1 MALSSD
7 EVETLLISGKELT
20 DDDEVMLMACLREM
34 TLKQL
39 KLLANKLNIK
49 LTGSSKKSEVID
61 RMFAMAHI
69 GAIRGQRNSEGDDTT
84 SVTYINEETKS
95 LLKALPSFTSVREW
109 SKSLSGILKD
119 FTFMNLLVYLVY
131 SRDKTFDMHSLK
143 AFKSLKAYKFFYGG
157 FVRNVWVYEFPSIN
171 DRDTA
176 LRVLYFRAFVYHSLT
191 CDSPLEVFVALN
203 GDTGDVYSAQCSCV
217 SG

>member
-1 MALSSD
+1 MAVSPT
-7 EVETLLISGKELT
+7 EVETLLANGVT
-20 DDDEVMLMACLREM
+20 DDDEATLTAKLRIM

-39 KLLANKLNIK
+39 KALAKNLNIK
-49 LTGSSKKSEVID
+49 LTGSSKKAEVID
-61 RMFAMAHI
+61 RMLAMSRI
-69 GAIRGQRNSEGDDTT
+69 GAIRGHRTSKGDTSIT
-84 SVTYINEETKS
+84 YITEEAKSVLKVLPPFSSVTEH
-95 LLKALPSFTSVREW
+95 W
-109 SKSLSGILKD
+109 SKTLDSTLKD

-143 AFKSLKAYKFFYGG
+143 AFKSLKAYKFFYDG
-157 FVRNVWVYEFPSIN
+157 FVRNVWVYECPNVNNI
-171 DRDTA
+171 A

>member
-1 MALSSD
+1 MALAKS
-7 EVETLLISGKELT
+7 EVETFLINGKDLT
-20 DDDEVMLMACLREM
+20 DDDEATLTTNLRKM

-39 KLLANKLNIK
+39 KLLAKNLSIK
-49 LTGSSKKSEVID
+49 LTGSTKKAEVID
-61 RMFAMAHI
+61 RLLAMARI
-69 GAIRGQRNSEGDDTT
+69 RAIHGHSNLCNDGRANICISDETKIVLKT
-84 SVTYINEETKS
+84 LPPFLSVTN
-95 LLKALPSFTSVREW
+95 W

-131 SRDKTFDMHSLK
+131 SRRDKTFDMHSLR
-143 AFKSLKAYKFFYGG
+143 AFKSLKAYKFFYDG
-157 FVRNVWVYEFPSIN
+157 FVKNVWVYKCPCVN
-171 DRDTA
+171 DMA

-203 GDTGDVYSAQCSCV
+203 GDTGDVYSAQCV

>member
-1 MALSSD
+1 MALAKS
-7 EVETLLISGKELT
+7 EVETLLINGKDLT
-20 DDDEVMLMACLREM
+20 DDDEATLTTNLRKM

-39 KLLANKLNIK
+39 KLLAKNLSIK
-49 LTGSSKKSEVID
+49 LTGSTKKAEVID
-61 RMFAMAHI
+61 RLLAMAQI
-69 GAIRGQRNSEGDDTT
+69 GAIHGHSNLCNDGRANICISDEAKIVLKTLPPFS
-84 SVTYINEETKS
+84 SVTN
-95 LLKALPSFTSVREW
+95 W

-131 SRDKTFDMHSLK
+131 SRRDKTFDMHSLR
-143 AFKSLKAYKFFYGG
+143 AFKSLKAYKFFYDG
-157 FVRNVWVYEFPSIN
+157 FVKNVWVYECPCVN
-171 DRDTA
+171 DMA

-203 GDTGDVYSAQCSCV
+203 GDTGDVYSAQCV